1 MPIYD
6 YACESN
12 GQTLEV
18 LHRINDTVKTWG
30 ELCDK
35 AGIEPGSTPLDAP
48 VTRIIS
54 GTNVN
59 TIVKPMEL
67 SSILPRD

>member
-6 YACESN
+6 YTCASN
-12 GQTLEV
+12 EQTIEV
-18 LHRINDTVKTWG
+18 MHRMNETLKTWG
-30 ELCDK
+30 ELCEK
-35 AGIEPGSTPLDAP
+35 AGIEPGSTPRDTT

-54 GTNVN
+54 GVNVN
-59 TIVKPMEL
+59 TIMKPMEL